1 MKALSHFHNLLKH
14 ISMNIF
20 EDKCPTH
27 LQTSVL
33 GAFIKLILYNII

>member
-1 MKALSHFHNLLKH
+1 
-14 ISMNIF
+14 MNIF

-27 LQTSVL
+27 LHPSVL